1 MYVLVLS
8 VQILH
13 LVCSSFSPHGCRVGA
28 GSDVQASEGLLR
40 DPRAVPEHPIPPGSI
55 SVLPTPL
62 PCLPPN
68 KPPASC
74 SPPHLKGGC
83 ELGGRG
89 DSEGRD
95 CPKGFKT
102 FWEQAAQC
110 LSESGRLA
118 MPHAALSIA
127 KWNPRPAPG
136 SSLEPAPRCS
146 QQPQKWFL
154 AGCRCAGG
162 ICSHFE
168 PALFGRAVV
177 VWHLLE

>member
-1 MYVLVLS
+1 MCKPVRG
-8 VQILH
+8 
-13 LVCSSFSPHGCRVGA
+13 CSETPEQCQSIPSHRGASLFSPHRFPP
-28 GSDVQASEGLLR
+28 SKQAPSQL
-40 DPRAVPEHPIPPGSI
+40 
-55 SVLPTPL
+55 
-62 PCLPPN
+62 LPPR
-68 KPPASC
+68 
-74 SPPHLKGGC
+74 HLKGGC

-95 CPKGFKT
+95 CPEGFKT

-118 MPHAALSIA
+118 MPHATLSIA